1 MGFLLQSPEGAEET
15 LTQEDTGNG
24 CHSHHNWTLAQA
36 SSPLEA
42 KDKIVV
48 LDRHLF
54 LSMCLFPFRVGG
66 VMGFHGGKVIGQDT
80 GSLGT
85 VSPWA

>member
-1 MGFLLQSPEGAEET
+1 M
-15 LTQEDTGNG
+15 
-24 CHSHHNWTLAQA
+24 QA

-42 KDKIVV
+42 KDKMVV
-48 LDRHLF
+48 MDWHLF
-54 LSMCLFPFRVGG
+54 LSMCLFPSRVGELM
-66 VMGFHGGKVIGQDT
+66 VFHVGKVIGQDT